1 MKLKKA
7 PSARIALA
15 CLLCIAGAA
24 HAQQPTYKIAY
35 IDPLSGPFANVGE
48 LMLMHTQYAIED
60 INAKGGVLGGTKLQL
75 LQFDSKLSAQESQS
89 ALQAAID
96 QGAKAIVTGG
106 SGSSVVT
113 ALVQSVARWNQRNPG
128 KELIVL
134 NHSSIDPEMTG
145 KGCSFWHFQTEA
157 NTAMKMKAL
166 ANYIKKTPDVKKVYL
181 LNQDY
186 AHGKQ
191 WASYGRQMVG
201 LARPDVQFVGEALHP
216 IGRVKDFAPYIA
228 NIRQSG
234 ADSVIT
240 GNWGQDMTLLLK
252 AAGDAGY
259 NLRYFN
265 HSAGSVPGTVTA
277 VSQAKTGQLTWVA
290 EWHPGQADTPK
301 ADALAKAYKAK
312 TGKDFLAPRIDMTPR
327 LLAAGHQQGRQRRY
341 REGGACARRPE
352 LRFGGRHGAHA
363 GRRPPTAA
371 ASGGEH
377 HRTGGRQ
384 GGQGGLGRDELRL
397 SHRCGLQRQRA
408 GTGHRVQDGPALKAL
423 FEGLIEF
430 FRGMC
435 AGHRV
440 LPSANVPRFAP
451 PLFRCGEHPMP
462 CALGSAA
469 GVRPINQ
476 CSENEHADGVPCA
489 AKSRRSRRRGTFA
502 EQGTPSA

>member
-1 MKLKKA
+1 MKFKKA

-15 CLLCIAGAA
+15 CLLCIAGAT
-24 HAQQPTYKIAY
+24 HAQQSTYKIAY

-60 INAKGGVLGGTKLQL
+60 INAKGGVLGGTRLQL

-290 EWHPGQADTPK
+290 EWHPGQADSPK

-327 LLAAGHQQGRQRRY
+327 LLAA
-341 REGGACARRPE
+341 AIN
-352 LRFGGRHGAHA
+352 
-363 GRRPPTAA
+363 
-371 ASGGEH
+371 
-377 HRTGGRQ
+377 
-384 GGQGGLGRDELRL
+384 
-397 SHRCGLQRQRA
+397 
-408 GTGHRVQDGPALKAL
+408 KA
-423 FEGLIEF
+423 
-430 FRGMC
+430 
-435 AGHRV
+435 
-440 LPSANVPRFAP
+440 
-451 PLFRCGEHPMP
+451 
-462 CALGSAA
+462 GSADTVKVA
-469 GVRPINQ
+469 RALEDLSFDSVVGPVRMRAEDHQLLLPQVVNTIAPVDGKTVKLGWEGTNYGFRTDAVYTGNELAQGTECKMVRP
-476 CSENEHADGVPCA
+476 
-489 AKSRRSRRRGTFA
+489 
-502 EQGTPSA
+502 

>member
-1 MKLKKA
+1 MKFKKA

-290 EWHPGQADTPK
+290 EWHPGQADSPK

-327 LLAAGHQQGRQRRY
+327 LLAAAINKAGSDDTVKVARALEELSFDSVVGPVRMRAEDHQLLLPQVVNTIAPVDGK
-341 REGGACARRPE
+341 AV
-352 LRFGGRHGAHA
+352 
-363 GRRPPTAA
+363 
-371 ASGGEH
+371 
-377 HRTGGRQ
+377 RTGWEGTNYGFRTDAVYTGNELAQ
-384 GGQGGLGRDELRL
+384 GTE
-397 SHRCGLQRQRA
+397 C
-408 GTGHRVQDGPALKAL
+408 K
-423 FEGLIEF
+423 
-430 FRGMC
+430 M
-435 AGHRV
+435 
-440 LPSANVPRFAP
+440 
-451 PLFRCGEHPMP
+451 
-462 CALGSAA
+462 
-469 GVRPINQ
+469 VRP
-476 CSENEHADGVPCA
+476 
-489 AKSRRSRRRGTFA
+489 
-502 EQGTPSA
+502 

>member
-1 MKLKKA
+1 MKFNRA
-7 PSARIALA
+7 PLARIALA
-15 CLLCIAGAA
+15 CLLATAGAA
-24 HAQQPTYKIAY
+24 HAQQQQTYKIAY

-48 LMLMHTQYAIED
+48 LMLMHTQYAVDD

-145 KGCSFWHFQTEA
+145 KACSFWHFQTEA

-191 WASYGRQMVG
+191 WASYGKQLVG
-201 LARPDVQFVGEALHP
+201 LARPDIQFVGEALHP
-216 IGRVKDFAPYIA
+216 IGRVKDFAPYVA

-290 EWHPGQADTPK
+290 EWHPGEADTPK
-301 ADALAKAYKAK
+301 VDALAKAYKAK
-312 TGKDFLAPRIDMTPR
+312 TGKDFLAPRIDLTPR
-327 LLAAGHQQGRQRRY
+327 LLAAAINKAGSTDTVKV
-341 REGGACARRPE
+341 
-352 LRFGGRHGAHA
+352 AHA
-363 GRRPPTAA
+363 LEDLSFDSVVGPVRMRAEDHQLLLPQVVNTIAPVDGKTVKT
-371 ASGGEH
+371 GWEGTNYGF
-377 HRTGGRQ
+377 RTDAVYTGNELAQ
-384 GGQGGLGRDELRL
+384 GTD
-397 SHRCGLQRQRA
+397 C
-408 GTGHRVQDGPALKAL
+408 K
-423 FEGLIEF
+423 
-430 FRGMC
+430 M
-435 AGHRV
+435 
-440 LPSANVPRFAP
+440 
-451 PLFRCGEHPMP
+451 
-462 CALGSAA
+462 
-469 GVRPINQ
+469 VRP
-476 CSENEHADGVPCA
+476 
-489 AKSRRSRRRGTFA
+489 
-502 EQGTPSA
+502 

>member
-1 MKLKKA
+1 MKLTHA
-7 PSARIALA
+7 PLARIALA
-15 CLLCIAGAA
+15 SLFAIAGTAA
-24 HAQQPTYKIAY
+24 QAQQPTYKIAY

-60 INAKGGVLGGTKLQL
+60 INAKGGVLGGMKLQL

-113 ALVQSVARWNQRNPG
+113 ALVLAVARWNQRNPG

-191 WASYGRQMVG
+191 WASYGRQLVG
-201 LARPDVQFVGEALHP
+201 LARPDIQFVGETLHP
-216 IGRVKDFAPYIA
+216 IGRVKDFAPYVA
-228 NIRQSG
+228 NIKQSG

-240 GNWGQDMTLLLK
+240 GNWGQDMTLLQK

-265 HSAGSVPGTVTA
+265 HSAGSVPGTVTS

-301 ADALAKAYKAK
+301 VDALAKAYKAK
-312 TGKDFLAPRIDMTPR
+312 TGKDFLAPRIDLTPR
-327 LLAAGHQQGRQRRY
+327 LLAAAIAKAGSVDTVKVARALEDLSFDSVVGPVRMRAEDHQLLLPQVVNTIAPVDGKAVKTGWEGTSYGFRTDAVYTGNELAQGTD
-341 REGGACARRPE
+341 C
-352 LRFGGRHGAHA
+352 
-363 GRRPPTAA
+363 
-371 ASGGEH
+371 
-377 HRTGGRQ
+377 
-384 GGQGGLGRDELRL
+384 
-397 SHRCGLQRQRA
+397 
-408 GTGHRVQDGPALKAL
+408 K
-423 FEGLIEF
+423 
-430 FRGMC
+430 M
-435 AGHRV
+435 
-440 LPSANVPRFAP
+440 
-451 PLFRCGEHPMP
+451 
-462 CALGSAA
+462 
-469 GVRPINQ
+469 VRP
-476 CSENEHADGVPCA
+476 
-489 AKSRRSRRRGTFA
+489 
-502 EQGTPSA
+502 

>member
-1 MKLKKA
+1 MKSSKA
-7 PSARIALA
+7 PLARIALA
-15 CLLCIAGAA
+15 CLIAAAGAA
-24 HAQQPTYKIAY
+24 HAQQATYKIAY

-145 KGCSFWHFQTEA
+145 KACSFWHFQTEA

-166 ANYIKKTPDVKKVYL
+166 ANYIKKTPEVKKVYL

-191 WASYGRQMVG
+191 WASYGRQLVG
-201 LARPDVQFVGEALHP
+201 LARPDIQFVGETLHP
-216 IGRVKDFAPYIA
+216 IGRVKDFSPYIA
-228 NIRQSG
+228 NVKQSG

-277 VSQAKTGQLTWVA
+277 VSQARLGQLTWVA
-290 EWHPGQADTPK
+290 EWHPGEADTPK
-301 ADALAKAYKAK
+301 VDALAKAYKAK

-327 LLAAGHQQGRQRRY
+327 LLAAAINKAGSTDTVKV
-341 REGGACARRPE
+341 
-352 LRFGGRHGAHA
+352 AHA
-363 GRRPPTAA
+363 LEDLNFDSVVGPVRMRAEDHQLLLPQVVNTIVPVDGKTVKT
-371 ASGGEH
+371 GWEGTNYGF
-377 HRTGGRQ
+377 RTDAVYTGNELAQ
-384 GGQGGLGRDELRL
+384 GTE
-397 SHRCGLQRQRA
+397 C
-408 GTGHRVQDGPALKAL
+408 K
-423 FEGLIEF
+423 
-430 FRGMC
+430 M
-435 AGHRV
+435 
-440 LPSANVPRFAP
+440 
-451 PLFRCGEHPMP
+451 
-462 CALGSAA
+462 
-469 GVRPINQ
+469 VRP
-476 CSENEHADGVPCA
+476 
-489 AKSRRSRRRGTFA
+489 
-502 EQGTPSA
+502 

>member
-1 MKLKKA
+1 MPKFNRA
-7 PSARIALA
+7 PLAPIALA
-15 CLLCIAGAA
+15 SLLALSGAA
-24 HAQQPTYKIAY
+24 QAQQPTYKIAY

-48 LMLMHTQYAIED
+48 LMLMHVQYAIEE
-60 INAKGGVLGGTKLQL
+60 INGKGGVLGGTKLQL

-145 KGCSFWHFQTEA
+145 KTCSFWHFQTEA

-191 WASYGRQMVG
+191 WASYGRQLVG
-201 LARPDVQFVGEALHP
+201 LARPDVQFVGETLHP
-216 IGRVKDFAPYIA
+216 IGRVKDFSPYIA
-228 NIRQSG
+228 NIKQSG

-265 HSAGSVPGTVTA
+265 HSAGSVPGTVLA
-277 VSQAKTGQLTWVA
+277 VSQAKLGQLTWVA
-290 EWHPGQADTPK
+290 EWHPGQADTPRV
-301 ADALAKAYKAK
+301 DALAKAYKAK
-312 TGKDFLAPRIDMTPR
+312 TGKDFLSPRIDFTPR
-327 LLAAGHQQGRQRRY
+327 LLAAAINKAGSTDTVKVAYALEDMTFDSVVGPIRMRAEDHQLLLPQVVNTIAPVDGKKVKSGWEGTDYGFRTDAVYTGNELAQGSD
-341 REGGACARRPE
+341 C
-352 LRFGGRHGAHA
+352 
-363 GRRPPTAA
+363 
-371 ASGGEH
+371 
-377 HRTGGRQ
+377 
-384 GGQGGLGRDELRL
+384 
-397 SHRCGLQRQRA
+397 
-408 GTGHRVQDGPALKAL
+408 K
-423 FEGLIEF
+423 
-430 FRGMC
+430 M
-435 AGHRV
+435 
-440 LPSANVPRFAP
+440 
-451 PLFRCGEHPMP
+451 
-462 CALGSAA
+462 
-469 GVRPINQ
+469 VRP
-476 CSENEHADGVPCA
+476 G
-489 AKSRRSRRRGTFA
+489 G
-502 EQGTPSA
+502 

>member
-1 MKLKKA
+1 MLKFTRA
-7 PSARIALA
+7 PLAPIALA
-15 CLLCIAGAA
+15 SLLALSGASQ
-24 HAQQPTYKIAY
+24 AQQQTYKIAY

-48 LMLMHTQYAIED
+48 LMLMHVQYAIEE

-145 KGCSFWHFQTEA
+145 KTCSFWHFQTEA

-166 ANYIKKTPDVKKVYL
+166 ANYIKKTPDVKKVFL

-191 WASYGRQMVG
+191 WASYGRQLVG
-201 LARPDVQFVGEALHP
+201 LARPDVQFVGETLHP
-216 IGRVKDFAPYIA
+216 IGRVKDFSPYIA
-228 NIRQSG
+228 NIKQSG

-265 HSAGSVPGTVTA
+265 HSAGSVPGTVLA
-277 VSQAKTGQLTWVA
+277 VSQAKLGQLTWVA
-290 EWHPGQADTPK
+290 EWHPGQASTPRV
-301 ADALAKAYKAK
+301 DALAKAYKAK
-312 TGKDFLAPRIDMTPR
+312 TGKDFLSPRIDFTPR
-327 LLAAGHQQGRQRRY
+327 LLAA
-341 REGGACARRPE
+341 AINKASSTDTVKV
-352 LRFGGRHGAHA
+352 AHA
-363 GRRPPTAA
+363 LEDMTFDSVVGPIRMRAEDHQLLLPQVVNTIAPVDGKTVKL
-371 ASGGEH
+371 GWEGTDYGF
-377 HRTGGRQ
+377 RTDAVYTGNELAQ
-384 GGQGGLGRDELRL
+384 GTD
-397 SHRCGLQRQRA
+397 C
-408 GTGHRVQDGPALKAL
+408 K
-423 FEGLIEF
+423 
-430 FRGMC
+430 M
-435 AGHRV
+435 
-440 LPSANVPRFAP
+440 
-451 PLFRCGEHPMP
+451 
-462 CALGSAA
+462 
-469 GVRPINQ
+469 VRP
-476 CSENEHADGVPCA
+476 G
-489 AKSRRSRRRGTFA
+489 G
-502 EQGTPSA
+502 